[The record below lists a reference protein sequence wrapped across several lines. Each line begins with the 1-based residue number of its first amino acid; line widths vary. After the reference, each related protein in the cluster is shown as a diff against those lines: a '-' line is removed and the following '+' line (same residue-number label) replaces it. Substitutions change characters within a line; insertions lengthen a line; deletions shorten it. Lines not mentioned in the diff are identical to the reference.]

1 MAKTDDLN
9 DGGGTLA
16 TLTVPA
22 EYWEVFRAGVLY
34 ELGSEA
40 SEREKDFLGRSKEDM
55 SGTPDE
61 FRDGSWEDYRDYFRY
76 IGKQAELMVAL
87 VEAVPPP
94 ELPERDIE
102 ITAPEEAI
110 YHALHK
116 AMVRFACP
124 LATYAVDPL
133 PPEPEKVEQW
143 TGTTEWALSEM
154 AKIDALMVQR
164 TEAVAA

>member
-34 ELGSEA
+34 ELGWEA

-76 IGKQAELMVAL
+76 IGKQAELMARMT
-87 VEAVPPP
+87 EAVPPP
-94 ELPERDIE
+94 ELPDRDIE
-102 ITAPEEAI
+102 VEASPEAVL
-110 YHALHK
+110 HALHQM
-116 AMVRFACP
+116 MVRFTCP
-124 LATYAVDPL
+124 LATYAADAL
-133 PPEPEKVEQW
+133 PPEPEKVRKW
-143 TGTTEWALSEM
+143 TGATDWALGEM
-154 AKIDALMVQR
+154 SKIDGAMQVR
-164 TEAVAA
+164 AEAVAA